1 MSQVKTSS
9 NLRGRRLKKPPW
21 SPWQPQPPALPC
33 AQVDLTPR
41 QLHSLPSGCTAA
53 CPELIEA
60 FAAAARAQALEDP
73 TEALKAVHKQMCL
86 HQDCGATKE
95 ATIEVGTP
103 IFWKT
108 LEN

>member
-1 MSQVKTSS
+1 MSQVKTNS
-9 NLRGRRLKKPPW
+9 NLRGKRLKK
-21 SPWQPQPPALPC
+21 SFGHRGSRPALPC

-73 TEALKAVHKQMCL
+73 TEALKAVHQQMCL
-86 HQDCGATKE
+86 HQDWGATKE
-95 ATIEVGTP
+95 VTIEVGIP